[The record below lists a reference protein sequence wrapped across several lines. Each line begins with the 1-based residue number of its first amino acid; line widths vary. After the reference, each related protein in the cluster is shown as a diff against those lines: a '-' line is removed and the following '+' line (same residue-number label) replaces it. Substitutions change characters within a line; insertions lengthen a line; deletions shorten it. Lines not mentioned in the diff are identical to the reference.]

1 MAQGLRFEPSTV
13 RRDRVVERSRLTR
26 LLNGRFTHRVSTIT
40 GAAGFGKT
48 TAMALAVESNLL
60 DPVGRDVWL
69 TVTPQNSSARDV
81 ISSLAKA
88 IDIEPGNDLTA
99 TIDRIADAVW
109 SAAPDDVALIIDD
122 AHLADNEAETALGAL
137 LAVLPANGH
146 LVLGSRSKIGL
157 ALARLRAHGDLLEIG
172 EEDLALDDDEIA
184 ALAARTSTSAK
195 TTTGEARQLP
205 RHVATA
211 DLQLAAGLEAGADF
225 MWEEVLSGL
234 DPDRLDTLRRCS
246 VLDEL
251 DDGLVAAVSDGA
263 YNTATLLDGLP
274 LVERLDGGWRM
285 HAILR
290 EALVQRLE
298 PGERRKTLSIAA
310 DAEVERSNVPTAVR
324 LYHEAGDPI
333 SALDAAR
340 QFAIAPTMVQTMD
353 DVRSTRRIVEQ
364 IAPDSHVL
372 RFLEALTHFAGL
384 ETQVSSLLIEAAD
397 AARAVEDDQ
406 LETVALYRAGQ
417 SQLLHHS
424 PDFTQT
430 FERVGQ
436 LGETDELARGV
447 HAYFGTI
454 LDQLAGRPTD
464 AAAALDD
471 LAVLGRA
478 TELSVRAERFYDLG
492 RPEQVAVGLTA
503 EDLTILPPGAT
514 AFIAISIWARGDY
527 SPEAS
532 LPAVSESIERTLRAG
547 YTHPI
552 VSFLSTGALIALA
565 AGELDLAQRWTDH
578 GAELV
583 ATGVGKTI
591 AEGILIARASVTAV
605 RHDDEQAIE
614 MMQAEG
620 SGYEYMSAGDPKW
633 PSRSKLVALPL
644 TYLARPELREML
656 DRIDLGPAI
665 SAARTAGQAL
675 VALRDSND
683 PTLSRTLPWNRV
695 NLMRVHVLPH
705 HLVELACAAIAA
717 GHEQARSVLDG
728 VPGFSDHL
736 ARVAA
741 GTSVAAEVATG
752 ILGST
757 PRQEPFRLHARTL
770 GPVTIVRDGVDV
782 DAPAFT
788 KRPKVRELFSLLIE
802 RGRLPRAEAIGL
814 LWPDHDDDEKAQSS
828 LRTTLSTLNDVLDP
842 GRLRGQ
848 PAFHVE
854 ADSEWIGLD
863 ARVTTDLAE
872 FESLIA
878 AAQSND
884 NAGLPARALDEY
896 CRAMD
901 LHAGDYLQGVD
912 AAWIV
917 LTRIR
922 IGSLAVNASCRIAE
936 LTAAKGEPEEAA
948 RWAASARRIDP
959 LNERAGRLFV
969 AALDASGDRS
979 AARAAAHELLA
990 TLSAAELRAS
1000 AATQR
1005 VIDRLC

>member
-13 RRDRVVERSRLTR
+13 RRDRVVARTRLTQ
-26 LLNGRFTHRVSTIT
+26 LLNGRFTHRVTTII

-48 TAMALAVESNLL
+48 TAMALAVENNLL

-69 TVTPQNSSARDV
+69 TITPATSSTRDV
-81 ISSLAKA
+81 VTSLATA
-88 IDIEPGNDLTA
+88 LGVEPGSDIPA
-99 TIDRIADAVW
+99 TIERIADAVW
-109 SAAPDDVALIIDD
+109 SAAPEDVVLIVDDL
-122 AHLADNEAETALGAL
+122 HLADDDAQATIGTV
-137 LAVLPANGH
+137 LAALPANGH
-146 LVLGSRSKIGL
+146 LLLGSRTKVGL
-157 ALARLRAHGDLLEIG
+157 ALARLRAHGELLEID
-172 EEDLALDDDEIA
+172 EAQLALDDDELA
-184 ALAARTSTSAK
+184 ALSGRSSAAGQPSTP
-195 TTTGEARQLP
+195 GEQHLP

-211 DLQLAAGLEAGADF
+211 DLQLAAGTGAGADF
-225 MWEEVLSGL
+225 MWEEVLSSL
-234 DPDRLDTLRRCS
+234 EPDRLSALRRCS
-246 VLDEL
+246 VLDDL
-251 DDGLVAAVSDGA
+251 DDGLVSAVSDGA
-263 YNTATLLDGLP
+263 YDATTLLDGLP
-274 LVERLDGGWRM
+274 LVERLEGGWRM

-290 EALVQRLE
+290 EALLQRLE

-310 DAEVERSNVPTAVR
+310 DAEADRSNIPRAVR

-364 IAPDSHVL
+364 IAPDSPVL
-372 RFLEALTHFAGL
+372 SLLEALTRFAGL
-384 ETQVSSLLIEAAD
+384 EAHVGPLLIEAAD
-397 AARAVEDDQ
+397 AASAAGDKQ
-406 LETVALYRAGQ
+406 LEAVALYRAGQ

-424 PDFTQT
+424 PNFLDT
-430 FERVGQ
+430 FERVGK

-447 HAYFGTI
+447 HAYFRTI
-454 LDQLAGRPTD
+454 LDQLAGRPSD

-492 RPEQVAVGLTA
+492 RPEEVAVGLTA
-503 EDLTILPPGAT
+503 DDLTILPPGAT
-514 AFIAISIWARGDY
+514 AFIAISIWARGDS

-532 LPAVSESIERTLRAG
+532 IAAVSESIERTLRAG

-552 VSFLSTGALIALA
+552 VSFLSTGSLIALA
-565 AGELDLAQRWTDH
+565 AGQVDLAQRWTDH
-578 GAELV
+578 GVELV

-591 AEGILIARASVTAV
+591 GEGILIARASVAAV
-605 RHDDEQAIE
+605 REDDEQAISMLQE
-614 MMQAEG
+614 EG
-620 SGYEYMSAGDPKW
+620 PGFEYTAAGEPKW

-644 TYLARPELREML
+644 TYLARPELRQML
-656 DRIDLGPAI
+656 DRIELGPAI

-675 VALRDSND
+675 VALRDTND

-695 NLMRVHVLPH
+695 NLLRAHVLPH

-717 GHEQARSVLDG
+717 GHEQARTVLDA
-728 VPGFSDHL
+728 VPGSMDHL

-741 GTSVAAEVATG
+741 GATVAAEIASD

-757 PRQEPFRLHARTL
+757 PQQEPFRLHARTL
-770 GPVTIVRDGVDV
+770 GPITIERDGVVV

-788 KRPKVRELFSLLIE
+788 KRPKVRELFALLIE
-802 RGRLPRAEAIGL
+802 RGRLPRTEVIGL

-842 GRLRGQ
+842 DRLRGQ
-848 PAFHVE
+848 PAFHLE
-854 ADSEWIGLD
+854 AGSDWIGLD
-863 ARVTTDLAE
+863 PRVTTDLAE
-872 FESLIA
+872 FEALIA
-878 AAQSND
+878 AAQSDD

-896 CRAMD
+896 RRAME

-922 IGSLAVNASCRIAE
+922 IGSLAVNANCRVAE

-948 RWAASARRIDP
+948 RWAAAARRIDP

-969 AALDASGDRS
+969 AALDAAGDRS
-979 AARAAAHELLA
+979 AARAAADELLT
-990 TLSAAELRAS
+990 TLSAAELEPS
-1000 AATQR
+1000 SATQR
-1005 VIDRLC
+1005 VIERLR